1 MNALSTGR
9 SLLSAR
15 DLSSDEALGLLG
27 LAEALA
33 AKVASGE
40 RARLLEGRQVA
51 LAFFEPSTRTRLSF
65 ERAAVLLGASV
76 TDLSAGTSSMSK
88 GESVRDTVVT
98 LRELG
103 ADALVVRHRSSGVPA
118 QVEAWTAR
126 PVVNAGDGCHQHP
139 TQALADAL
147 ALCRRWWGEEWT
159 ALAAPGWRPFSG
171 RRVAVVGD
179 VAHSR
184 VARSLVDVLVPLGAS
199 VVLVAPPALVPGA
212 LHAWPVEL
220 AGSLDDVVSGVDALY
235 LLRIQR
241 ERLDPRL
248 VPSIDA
254 YRRRFGLDE
263 RRADRLGAATVILHP
278 GPVNRGTEL
287 ASAVADSPRSLIG
300 EQVRAGLSVRMAVL
314 LRALL
319 GLDGLPSDLVSR
331 TGQGLG
337 ILGEAAL
344 RPGPEPSSAPAGRT

>member
-1 MNALSTGR
+1 MSGAPVGR
-9 SLLSAR
+9 SLLTAGDVSPDEAVGLLR
-15 DLSSDEALGLLG
+15 LAEDLSGRVTAGECPTALQG
-27 LAEALA
+27 
-33 AKVASGE
+33 S
-40 RARLLEGRQVA
+40 QVA

-65 ERAAVLLGASV
+65 ERAAVLLGAAV

-98 LRELG
+98 LCELG
-103 ADALVVRHRSSGVPA
+103 VDALVVRHRSAGVPA
-118 QVEAWTAR
+118 QVEAWTGR

-147 ALCRRWWGEEWT
+147 ALCRRWWGAQWT
-159 ALAAPGWRPFSG
+159 AEAAPGWRPFEG

-184 VARSLVDVLVPLGAS
+184 VARSLVELLVPLGAS
-199 VVLVAPPALVPGA
+199 VVFVAPPALLPGSV
-212 LHAWPVEL
+212 HAWPVEV
-220 AGSLDDVVSGVDALY
+220 AGSVDDVVASVDAVY

-263 RRADRLGAATVILHP
+263 RRAERLGTGAVVLHP

-300 EQVRAGLSVRMAVL
+300 EQVRAGLSARMAVL
-314 LRALL
+314 LRAVLGSAGAGIEPGSAAGQAQRLL
-319 GLDGLPSDLVSR
+319 DEATWPGEPVAQAALVS
-331 TGQGLG
+331 Q
-337 ILGEAAL
+337 A
-344 RPGPEPSSAPAGRT
+344 